1 MPFDTSFLI
10 DLKDNLSPK
19 LRKISNNVVNTEKS
33 VARSTQKMGAGFKRL
48 SKNIDLAGKSMR
60 LLKVGSTAAVAGA
73 GASVVAFSSMEKG
86 LVNVKTLL
94 DKNTLA
100 KFSEDLENMQNK
112 AVLAG
117 FSIQDTNKALF
128 DNISAMG
135 MSSASINVF
144 EQAQI
149 LAKAGVTDLGI
160 AVDGVTSLVNA
171 YGKETTDARFVAN
184 AFFTAQKAGKTTVE
198 ELASTIGNVASN
210 AKMAGISLEETLAT
224 ISALTTGGIATSV
237 AVTGLKGAIAAL
249 IKPSQ
254 ESEKYLKAMNIP
266 FGAANIKA
274 EGFTNVLKKL
284 IEATK
289 IYGTDALAKA
299 IPAQEAF
306 TAISALGEEQLA
318 LLNNTILNINKDFKD
333 GTGMLEAYGMQID
346 TTADKWSKFSGA
358 VKSVASNFG
367 KMITSFLPLESA
379 TKKLSKFAELLSFY
393 NQKEEAI
400 ERRKSKIKSRISDN
414 LGNDI
419 VNQNINTNVNT
430 IKEAKM
436 KIDFAF
442 GNMPEGMKAV
452 ITTDK
457 GNGLNVGANTITG
470 AL

>member
-1 MPFDTSFLI
+1 MAFDTSFI
-10 DLKDNLSPK
+10 INLKDNLSPE
-19 LRKISNNVVNTEKS
+19 LRKISNNLENTERK
-33 VARSTQKMGAGFKRL
+33 VAGSTGKMGGAFKRL
-48 SKNIDLAGKSMR
+48 SSKIDLAGSSMR
-60 LLKVGSTAAVAGA
+60 ALKISSTAVAAGA
-73 GASVVAFSSMEKG
+73 AASVVAFSNMEKG

-100 KFSEDLENMQNK
+100 KFSDDLENMQNK
-112 AVLAG
+112 AVMAG
-117 FSIQDTNKALF
+117 FSIEDTNKALF
-128 DNISAMG
+128 DNVSAIG
-135 MSSASINVF
+135 MSASAINVF

-160 AVDGVTSLVNA
+160 AIDGVTSVVNA
-171 YGKETTDARFVAN
+171 YGKETTNAKFVAN

-210 AKMAGISLEETLAT
+210 AKLAGLTLEETLAT
-224 ISALTTGGIATSV
+224 ISALTTGGMSTSV

-249 IKPSQ
+249 IKPSK
-254 ESEKYLKAMNIP
+254 ESEKYLRAMNIP

-274 EGFTNVLKKL
+274 EGFTNVLKRL

-306 TAISALGEEQLA
+306 TAISALGEQQLA
-318 LLNNTILNINKDFKD
+318 LLNNTILNINKDFRD

-346 TTADKWSKFSGA
+346 TTADKWSKFTGSI
-358 VKSVASNFG
+358 KSVSSSFG

-379 TKKLSKFAELLSFY
+379 TNKLSKFAELLSFY

-400 ERRKSKIKSRISDN
+400 ERRKSKISSRISDN
-414 LGNDI
+414 LKDNI
-419 VNQNINTNVNT
+419 INQNINANVNS

-442 GNMPEGMKAV
+442 NNMPQGMNAK
-452 ITTDK
+452 ISTDK
-457 GNGLNVGANTITG
+457 NNGLNVGANSITG
-470 AL
+470 SL

>member
-33 VARSTQKMGAGFKRL
+33 VARSTQKMGGGFKRL

-457 GNGLNVGANTITG
+457 GNGLNVGANTISG